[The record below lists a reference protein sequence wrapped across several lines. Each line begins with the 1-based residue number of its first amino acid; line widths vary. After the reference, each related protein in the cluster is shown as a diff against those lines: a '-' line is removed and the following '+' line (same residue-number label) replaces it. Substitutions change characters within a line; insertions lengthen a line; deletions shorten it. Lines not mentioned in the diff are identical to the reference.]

1 MKNNPVLDAYIK
13 RINRKLRTRK
23 KQLKIVPKNKRD
35 ALGTYYILDTSQY
48 SYGSILEADVDI
60 ESLGLSLGVKPIAEV
75 KATTV

>member
-13 RINRKLRTRK
+13 RINRKLRTWK

-35 ALGTYYILDTSQY
+35 ALGTYCIFDTSQY
-48 SYGSILEADVDI
+48 SYGSILEVDVDI